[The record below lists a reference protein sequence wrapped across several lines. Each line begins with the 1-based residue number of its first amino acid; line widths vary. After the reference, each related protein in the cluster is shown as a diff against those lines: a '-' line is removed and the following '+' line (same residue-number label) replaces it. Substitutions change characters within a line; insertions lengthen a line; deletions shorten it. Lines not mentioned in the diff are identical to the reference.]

1 MLNFNLTQNIQ
12 ITQSYY
18 VKLKF
23 EYVKN
28 SIQNFNKDLSG
39 SFLNTNTKCFLLYIL
54 ITTFYINIKS

>member
-18 VKLKF
+18 IKLKLG
-23 EYVKN
+23 YVKN

-39 SFLNTNTKCFLLYIL
+39 PYLTQIQNVFFIMYQ
-54 ITTFYINIKS
+54 